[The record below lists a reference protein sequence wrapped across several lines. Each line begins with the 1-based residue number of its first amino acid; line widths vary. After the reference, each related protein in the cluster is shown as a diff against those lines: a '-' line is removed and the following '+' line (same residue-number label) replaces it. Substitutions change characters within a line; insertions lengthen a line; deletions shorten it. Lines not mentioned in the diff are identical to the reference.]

1 MFDAEMLRDAYAALE
16 ERVAAFRARAGRP
29 LMLTEKVL
37 GAHLAADDGAP
48 PVRGESYV
56 ALRPDRVAMQDAT
69 AQMALLQFA
78 LTGRDRVAVPTT
90 VHCDHLV
97 RARDGATDDLVRA
110 RETNGEVYAFLR
122 SASAKY
128 GAGFWEPG
136 AGIIHQTVLEHYAF
150 PGGMMIGTDSHT
162 PNAGGLGMVAVGV
175 GGADAMEVMAGLP
188 LSLRW
193 PRVIGVR
200 LTGALHG
207 WASPKDVILK
217 LLELLSVKGG
227 TGAVVEYFGPGAA
240 TLSATGKATICNM
253 GAELGATCS
262 LFPFD
267 DRMAAYLSAT
277 GRGEVTELAQA
288 RAAALRADPDVAE
301 APDDHYD
308 RVIEIDLAALE
319 PLITGPHTPDRVRPL
334 TALGAEAHAEG
345 WPREIGAA
353 LIGSCTNSSYQDMDR
368 AAALARQAAAVGLRA
383 RTPLLVSPGS
393 QGVAA
398 TLRRDGQLAALEA
411 IGATVL
417 ANACGPCIGQWDRPG
432 VVKGKP
438 SSIVTS
444 YNRNFSARNDGNPA
458 TNAFIAGP
466 EIVVALALAGRLDF
480 DPARDTLAADDGR
493 AVRLDPPQGDELP
506 AAGFAPGAGGYTAP
520 PADGRE
526 VALEINPAS
535 ERLALLEPFAP
546 ITADDLRDL
555 PVLAKVAGKCT
566 TDHVSPAGPWLRYRG
581 HLANIS
587 GNSFSGAHNAFTD
600 ETGTGI
606 NQLTGAH
613 GSLPDI
619 ARAYRDAG
627 IGWVVVADANYGEGS
642 SREHAAM
649 SPRWLGCRA
658 IIARSFARIAE
669 TNLKKQGILPLA
681 FADPAAWEVVRA
693 NDRLTIGGLA
703 ELGPSSELVVTVRH
717 ADGGRERFACDHS
730 LDVQQVAWFRAGS
743 ALNHLRAQAA

>member
-1 MFDAEMLRDAYAALE
+1 MFDAELLRDAYAALE
-16 ERVAAFRARAGRP
+16 DRVAAFRTRAGRP
-29 LMLTEKVL
+29 LTLTEKVL
-37 GAHLAADDGAP
+37 GAHLAADDGPP

-90 VHCDHLV
+90 VHCDHLI
-97 RARDGATDDLVRA
+97 RATDGATDDLARA

-150 PGGMMIGTDSHT
+150 PGGLMIGTDSHT

-200 LTGALHG
+200 LTGALRG

-217 LLELLSVKGG
+217 LLEMLSVKGG

-267 DRMAAYLSAT
+267 DRMAAYLAAT
-277 GRGEVTELAQA
+277 GRGEVAELARA
-288 RAAALRADPDVAE
+288 NAAALRADLDVAE
-301 APDDHYD
+301 APGDHYD

-334 TALGAEAHAEG
+334 TALGVEARAEG
-345 WPREIGAA
+345 WPLEIGAA

-506 AAGFAPGAGGYTAP
+506 VAGFAPGTGGYTAP

-526 VALEINPAS
+526 VALEVDPAS

-606 NQLTGAH
+606 NQLTGARD
-613 GSLPDI
+613 SLPDI

-669 TNLKKQGILPLA
+669 TNLKKQGLLPLA
-681 FADPAAWEVVRA
+681 FADPTAWEVVRA
-693 NDRLTIGGLA
+693 DDRLTIGGLA
-703 ELGPSSELVVTVRH
+703 ELGPGSELVVTVRH
-717 ADGGRERFACDHS
+717 AGGGRERFACHHS

>member
-162 PNAGGLGMVAVGV
+162 PNAGGLGIVAVGV

-383 RTPLLVSPGS
+383 RAPLLVSPGS

-506 AAGFAPGAGGYTAP
+506 VAGFAPGAGGYTAP

-535 ERLALLEPFAP
+535 ERLALLEPFTP

-587 GNSFSGAHNAFTD
+587 GNSFSGAHNAFTN

>member
-16 ERVAAFRARAGRP
+16 DRVAAFRTRAGRP
-29 LMLTEKVL
+29 LTLTEKVL
-37 GAHLAADDGAP
+37 GAHLAADDGPP

-90 VHCDHLV
+90 VHCDHLI
-97 RARDGATDDLVRA
+97 RATDGATDDLARA

-122 SASAKY
+122 SVAAKH
-128 GAGFWEPG
+128 GAGFWEAG

-150 PGGMMIGTDSHT
+150 PGGLMIGTDSHT

-200 LTGALHG
+200 LTGELRG

-227 TGAVVEYFGPGAA
+227 TGAVVEYFGPGTA

-277 GRGEVTELAQA
+277 GRGEVAEQAQA
-288 RAAALRADPDVAE
+288 NAAALRADPEVAA
-301 APDDHYD
+301 APGDHYD
-308 RVIEIDLAALE
+308 RVVEVDLAALE
-319 PLITGPHTPDRVRPL
+319 PLITGPHTPDRVRSL
-334 TALGAEAHAEG
+334 AALGAEAHAEG
-345 WPREIGAA
+345 WPRDIGAA
-353 LIGSCTNSSYQDMDR
+353 LIGSCTNSSYQDMNR
-368 AAALARQAAAVGLRA
+368 AAALARQAAAAGLRA

-417 ANACGPCIGQWDRPG
+417 ANACGPCIGQWDRPD
-432 VVKGKP
+432 VAKGQP

-466 EIVVALALAGRLDF
+466 EVVVALALAGRLDF
-480 DPARDTLAADDGR
+480 DPARDSLTTDDGR
-493 AVRLDPPQGDELP
+493 TVRLDPPQGDELP
-506 AAGFAPGAGGYTAP
+506 AAGFAGAEGYAAP
-520 PADGRE
+520 PADGSQ
-526 VALEINPAS
+526 VALEVNPTS

-546 ITADDLRDL
+546 LTADDLRDL

-587 GNSFSGAHNAFTD
+587 GNSFSGAHNAFID
-600 ETGTGI
+600 ETGNGI
-606 NQLTGAH
+606 NQLTGER

-627 IGWVVVADANYGEGS
+627 TGWVVVADANYGEGS

-669 TNLKKQGILPLA
+669 TNLKKQGLLPLV
-681 FADPAAWEVVRA
+681 FADPAAWEVVRDD
-693 NDRLTIGGLA
+693 DRLTIDGLT
-703 ELGPSSELVVTVRH
+703 ELGPGSELGVTAHH
-717 ADGGRERFACDHS
+717 ADGSVERFACRHS
-730 LDVQQVAWFRAGS
+730 LDAQQVAWFRAGS